1 MIPHNGLKRNR
12 LVKFAL
18 MLTEKFF
25 RYLQFEKR
33 FSPHTIA
40 AYKKDLQ
47 QFAEFL
53 EKQYEEKDLKAATH
67 FYIRSWIVSLMDGK
81 LQARSVNRKISALR
95 SFYRFLVREGILQTS
110 PMKKIVAP
118 KTPAKLPHFIHQ
130 ELMPDIF
137 DSRFFEDSF
146 EGRQEK
152 LILEMLYST
161 GMRRSELANLKE
173 DDIDFGQGVIRVL
186 GKRNKE
192 RLIPM
197 IPSLA
202 GSLADFLKEKNRVHH
217 CRHLLTGKNS
227 EPLRPQQIYAIVKKH
242 LSWAGAPG
250 RKSPHVLRH
259 TFATHLLNNGAD
271 INAIK
276 EMLGHA
282 SLAATQVYTHNTIE
296 QLKNIY
302 KQAHPKA

>member
-1 MIPHNGLKRNR
+1 
-12 LVKFAL
+12 

-33 FSPHTIA
+33 FSQHTLIS
-40 AYKKDLQ
+40 YKNDLQ
-47 QFAEFL
+47 QFSGFL

-67 FYIRSWIVSLMDGK
+67 FYIRSWIVSLMDSK
-81 LQARSVNRKISALR
+81 MQARSVNRKISALR
-95 SFYRFLVREGILQTS
+95 SFYRFLVKEGIIETS
-110 PMKKIVAP
+110 PMKKITAP
-118 KTPAKLPHFIHQ
+118 KVPAKLPHFIHQ
-130 ELMPDIF
+130 EKMTDVF
-137 DSRFFEDSF
+137 AEHFFHDSF

-152 LILEMLYST
+152 IILEMLYST
-161 GMRRSELANLKE
+161 GMRRAELAGLK
-173 DDIDFGQGVIRVL
+173 DADIDFGQGVIRVL

-197 IPSLA
+197 LPRLAQSLKN
-202 GSLADFLKEKNRVHH
+202 FMIEKKSFHQSDY
-217 CRHLLTGKNS
+217 LLVNKNS
-227 EPLRPQQIYAIVKKH
+227 CPLGVQKIYSIVKKH
-242 LSWAGAPG
+242 LSAAGTPG
-250 RKSPHVLRH
+250 KKSPHVLRH

-276 EMLGHA
+276 EILGHA

-302 KQAHPKA
+302 KQAHPKAE

>member
-1 MIPHNGLKRNR
+1 
-12 LVKFAL
+12 

-33 FSPHTIA
+33 FSQHTLTS
-40 AYKKDLQ
+40 YKKDLQ
-47 QFAEFL
+47 QFADFL
-53 EKQYEEKDLKAATH
+53 EKQYDEKDLKAATH
-67 FYIRSWIVSLMDGK
+67 FYIRSWIVSLMDSK
-81 LQARSVNRKISALR
+81 MQARSVNRKISSLR
-95 SFYRFLVREGILQTS
+95 SFYRFLVKEGVLEIS

-130 ELMPDIF
+130 EKMTDVF
-137 DSRFFEDSF
+137 SGCFFNDSF

-152 LILEMLYST
+152 IILEILYAT
-161 GMRRSELANLKE
+161 GMRRAELAGLK
-173 DDIDFGQGVIRVL
+173 DTDIDFGQGVIRVL

-197 IPSLA
+197 LPGLAQSLK
-202 GSLADFLKEKNRVHH
+202 DFVDEKNRLYD
-217 CRHLLTGKNS
+217 CAFLLVNKKSG
-227 EPLRPQQIYAIVKKH
+227 PLGVQKIYSIVKKH
-242 LSWAGAPG
+242 LSDAGTPG
-250 RKSPHVLRH
+250 KKSPHVLRH

-276 EMLGHA
+276 EILGHA

>member
-1 MIPHNGLKRNR
+1 
-12 LVKFAL
+12 
-18 MLTEKFF
+18 MLTDKFF

-33 FSPHTIA
+33 FSPHTIVS
-40 AYKKDLQ
+40 YKKDVQ
-47 QFAEFL
+47 QFSDFL

-67 FYIRSWIVSLMDGK
+67 FYIRSWIVSLIDSKM
-81 LQARSVNRKISALR
+81 QARSVNRKISALR
-95 SFYRFLVREGILQTS
+95 SLYRFLVKEGMIETS

-118 KTPAKLPHFIHQ
+118 KIPSRLPHFIHQ
-130 ELMPDIF
+130 EKMTDVFAEQFF
-137 DSRFFEDSF
+137 DDSF
-146 EGRQEK
+146 AGRQEK
-152 LILEMLYST
+152 IILEILYCT
-161 GMRRSELANLKE
+161 GMRRAELAGLK
-173 DDIDFGQGVIRVL
+173 DSDIDFGQGVIRVL

-197 IPSLA
+197 LPGLACSLKKYM
-202 GSLADFLKEKNRVHH
+202 DEKNSLNNSN
-217 CRHLLTGKNS
+217 HLLVSNKS
-227 EPLRPQQIYAIVKKH
+227 VPLTVQKIYSVVKKH
-242 LSWAGAPG
+242 LTSAGTPG
-250 RKSPHVLRH
+250 KKSPHVIRH

-276 EMLGHA
+276 EILGHA

>member
-1 MIPHNGLKRNR
+1 MT
-12 LVKFAL
+12 A
-18 MLTEKFF
+18 EKFF

-33 FSPHTIA
+33 FSQHTLIS
-40 AYKKDLQ
+40 YKKDLQ
-47 QFAEFL
+47 QFSDFL

-67 FYIRSWIVSLMDGK
+67 FYIRSWIVSLMDSK
-81 LQARSVNRKISALR
+81 MQARSVNRKISALR
-95 SFYRFLVREGILQTS
+95 SFYRFLVKEGVLETS

-118 KTPAKLPHFIHQ
+118 KIPAKLPHFIHQ
-130 ELMPDIF
+130 EKMKDVF
-137 DSRFFEDSF
+137 AEQFFEDSF

-152 LILEMLYST
+152 IILEILYST
-161 GMRRSELANLKE
+161 GMRRAELAGLK
-173 DDIDFGQGVIRVL
+173 DNDIDLGQGVIRVL

-197 IPSLA
+197 LPGLAHSLKHFI
-202 GSLADFLKEKNRVHH
+202 SEKNSLHN
-217 CRHLLTGKNS
+217 CSFLLVGKKS
-227 EPLRPQQIYAIVKKH
+227 EPLRVQKIYSIVKKH
-242 LSWAGAPG
+242 LSDAGTTG
-250 RKSPHVLRH
+250 KKSPHVLRH

-276 EMLGHA
+276 EILGHA

>member
-1 MIPHNGLKRNR
+1 
-12 LVKFAL
+12 

-33 FSPHTIA
+33 FSQHTLIS
-40 AYKKDLQ
+40 YKKDLQ
-47 QFAEFL
+47 QFADFL
-53 EKQYEEKDLKAATH
+53 KKQYEEKNLEAATH
-67 FYIRSWIVSLMDGK
+67 FYIRSWIVSLMDSK
-81 LQARSVNRKISALR
+81 MQARSVNRKISALR
-95 SFYRFLVREGILQTS
+95 SFYRFLVKEGLLETS

-118 KTPAKLPHFIHQ
+118 KIPAKIPHFIHQ
-130 ELMPDIF
+130 EKMADVF
-137 DSRFFEDSF
+137 AEQFFEDSF

-152 LILEMLYST
+152 IILEILYAT
-161 GMRRSELANLKE
+161 GMRRAELSGLK
-173 DDIDFGQGVIRVL
+173 DTDIDFGQGVIRVL

-197 IPSLA
+197 LPSLTR
-202 GSLADFLKEKNRVHH
+202 SLKSFLDEKNNLHD
-217 CRHLLTGKNS
+217 CAALLVSNKS
-227 EPLRPQQIYAIVKKH
+227 EPLGTQKIYSIVKKH
-242 LSWAGAPG
+242 LAEAGTTG
-250 RKSPHVLRH
+250 KKSPHVLRH

-276 EMLGHA
+276 EILGHA

-296 QLKNIY
+296 KLKNIY